1 MLDLVHREDGMNHS
15 KHHPEHLRHT
25 ARLGRWLPSD
35 PKHLNEWRKKAIE
48 TAEKK
53 KAPFH
58 PVVEEFRCMIENDSE
73 MYMYFTQMFEQQL
86 AFSPP
91 PDSGDIKIQ
100 NYQQMLV
107 IINHVL
113 TSAPEFNT
121 TAMVGCPIN
130 AILDFPMITQAG
142 LAVFLS
148 PKVNAMLKKVLQVWS
163 QYLDSPESRY
173 VLNTSESGW
182 LSPAA
187 LKAVHME
194 DFIHDP
200 KAPYFG
206 FKSWN
211 DFFIR
216 QLKPGA
222 RPVAE
227 PDNNK
232 VIVSACESAPFAI
245 STNVRE
251 CDAFWV
257 KSQPYSLRHML
268 DGQFVD
274 EFVGGVVYQAFL
286 SADNY
291 HRWHSPVSGTIKK
304 IHHVEGTYFSE
315 ARSEGFDPAGP
326 CNSQGYIAHT
336 AARALVFIEAD
347 QPIGLMCLIAV
358 GMAEVS
364 SCIATVEE
372 RSKVKKGE
380 QLGYFQFGGSTHC
393 LVFRK
398 GVISQFAA
406 QAIPQGANGTDS
418 PVVKVNSLLAVTGPI
433 TRTGAAS

>member
-1 MLDLVHREDGMNHS
+1 
-15 KHHPEHLRHT
+15 
-25 ARLGRWLPSD
+25 
-35 PKHLNEWRKKAIE
+35 
-48 TAEKK
+48 
-53 KAPFH
+53 
-58 PVVEEFRCMIENDSE
+58 MIENDPE
-73 MYMYFTQMFEQQL
+73 MYMYFTQMFEEQP
-86 AFSPP
+86 AFAPP
-91 PDSGDIKIQ
+91 PGSGDTKIRD
-100 NYQQMLV
+100 YHQMLA

-130 AILDFPMITQAG
+130 AILDFPMITPAG
-142 LAVFLS
+142 LAAFLS
-148 PKVNAMLKKVLQVWS
+148 PKVNAMLKKVLKVWTD
-163 QYLDSPESRY
+163 YLDSPDSRY
-173 VLNTSESGW
+173 VLNTSENGW

-187 LKAVHME
+187 LKALHMK
-194 DFIHDP
+194 DFVHDP
-200 KAPYFG
+200 KVPYFG

-227 PDNNK
+227 PDDDK
-232 VIVSACESAPFAI
+232 VIISACEAAPFAI
-245 STNVRE
+245 STNVKER
-251 CDAFWV
+251 DAFWL

-268 DGQFVD
+268 DGQFVH
-274 EFVGGVVYQAFL
+274 EFVGGTVYQAFL

-291 HRWHSPVSGTIKK
+291 HRWHSPVSGTVRK

-315 ARSEGFDPAGP
+315 APSEGFDPAGP

-364 SCIATVEE
+364 SCVVTVEQGSGV
-372 RSKVKKGE
+372 RKGD

-393 LVFRK
+393 LLFRK

-406 QAIPQGANGTDS
+406 KAIPQGRNGTNS
-418 PVVKVNSLLAVTGPI
+418 PIVKVNSLLAVTN
-433 TRTGAAS
+433 

>member
-1 MLDLVHREDGMNHS
+1 MNYS
-15 KHHPEHLRHT
+15 KHQSKHFRHT

-35 PKHLNEWRKKAIE
+35 PKRLDEWLKNVMEA
-48 TAEKK
+48 AEKK

-58 PVVEEFRCMIENDSE
+58 PVIEEFRRMIENDPE
-73 MYMYFTQMFEQQL
+73 MYMYFTQMFKEQP

-91 PDSGDIKIQ
+91 PGSGDIKIQ
-100 NYQQMLV
+100 DYHQMLV

-113 TSAPEFNT
+113 TTAPEFNT

-130 AILDFPMITQAG
+130 AILDFAMITPAG
-142 LAVFLS
+142 LAAFLS
-148 PKVNAMLKKVLQVWS
+148 PRVNAILKKLLKVWAE
-163 QYLDSPESRY
+163 YLDSPGSCY
-173 VLNTSESGW
+173 VLNASENGW
-182 LSPAA
+182 LSRAA

-200 KAPYFG
+200 KAPYSG

-216 QLKPGA
+216 QLKPGV

-245 STNVRE
+245 STNVKE
-251 CDAFWV
+251 CDTFWV

-268 DGQFVD
+268 DGLFVE
-274 EFVGGVVYQAFL
+274 EFVGGTVYQAFL

-304 IHHVEGTYFSE
+304 IHHVEGTYYSE
-315 ARSEGFDPAGP
+315 APSEGFDPAGP
-326 CNSQGYIAHT
+326 VNSQGYIAHT

-358 GMAEVS
+358 GMGEVS
-364 SCIATVEE
+364 SCITTVEE
-372 RSKVKKGE
+372 RSKVRKGD

-393 LVFRK
+393 LLFGK

-406 QAIPQGANGTDS
+406 QAIPQGENGTDS
-418 PVVKVNSLLAVTGPI
+418 PIVKVNSLLAVTN
-433 TRTGAAS
+433 

>member
-1 MLDLVHREDGMNHS
+1 MTVVLNREDGMNHS
-15 KHHPEHLRHT
+15 KHHSRHLRHT

-35 PKHLNEWRKKAIE
+35 PIHLNQWVKKAIE
-48 TAEKK
+48 ASHKK

-58 PVVEEFRCMIENDSE
+58 PVIEEFRSMIENEPE
-73 MYMYFTQMFEQQL
+73 MYMYFTQMFEQQPL
-86 AFSPP
+86 FSPP
-91 PDSGDIKIQ
+91 TGSGDIKIQ
-100 NYQQMLV
+100 DYHQMLV
-107 IINHVL
+107 IVNHIL
-113 TSAPEFNT
+113 TSAPEFDT

-142 LAVFLS
+142 LAAFLS
-148 PKVNAMLKKVLQVWS
+148 PKVNAMWKKVLKVWTE
-163 QYLDSPESRY
+163 YLDSPDSRY
-173 VLNTSESGW
+173 VLNTSENGW

-187 LKAVHME
+187 LKALHIE
-194 DFIHDP
+194 DFMHDP

-216 QLKPGA
+216 PLKHGV

-227 PDNNK
+227 PDNHK
-232 VIVSACESAPFAI
+232 AIVSACESAPFAI
-245 STNVRE
+245 STNVKE
-251 CDAFWV
+251 CDAFWL

-274 EFVGGVVYQAFL
+274 EFVGGTVYQAFL

-315 ARSEGFDPAGP
+315 APSEGFDPAGP

-347 QPIGLMCLIAV
+347 PPIGLMCLIAV

-364 SCIATVEE
+364 SCIATVQEHS
-372 RSKVKKGE
+372 RVKKGD

-393 LVFRK
+393 LLFRK

-406 QAIPQGANGTDS
+406 QAIPQGTNGTNS
-418 PVVKVNSLLAVTGPI
+418 PIVKVNSLLAVA
-433 TRTGAAS
+433 R

>member
-1 MLDLVHREDGMNHS
+1 MSHS
-15 KHHPEHLRHT
+15 KHHPKHLSHT

-35 PKHLNEWRKKAIE
+35 PKCLNQWLEKTIAAAE
-48 TAEKK
+48 TN

-58 PVVEEFRCMIENDSE
+58 PVVEEFRRMIENDPE
-73 MYMYFTQMFEQQL
+73 MYMYFTQMFEEQP

-91 PDSGDIKIQ
+91 PGSGDIKIQ
-100 NYQQMLV
+100 DYRQMLV

-113 TSAPEFNT
+113 TSAPEFNK

-130 AILDFPMITQAG
+130 AILDFPMITRAG
-142 LAVFLS
+142 LAAFLS
-148 PKVNAMLKKVLQVWS
+148 PKVNAMLKKVLKVWTR
-163 QYLDSPESRY
+163 YLDSPDSRY
-173 VLNTSESGW
+173 VLNTSENGW

-187 LKAVHME
+187 LKELHME

-211 DFFIR
+211 DFFTR

-227 PDNNK
+227 PENNK
-232 VIVSACESAPFAI
+232 IIVSACESAPFAI
-245 STNVRE
+245 STDVKER
-251 CDAFWV
+251 DAFWV

-274 EFVGGVVYQAFL
+274 EFVGGTVYQAFL

-291 HRWHSPVSGTIKK
+291 HRWHSPVSGTVKK
-304 IHHVEGTYFSE
+304 IHLVEGTYFSE
-315 ARSEGFDPAGP
+315 APSEGFDPAGP

-336 AARALVFIEAD
+336 AARALVFIEGD
-347 QPIGLMCLIAV
+347 GPIGLMCLIAV
-358 GMAEVS
+358 GMADVS
-364 SCIATVEE
+364 SCIATVETQA
-372 RSKVKKGE
+372 RIKKGD
-380 QLGYFQFGGSTHC
+380 QIGYFQFGGSTHC
-393 LVFRK
+393 LLFRK

-406 QAIPQGANGTDS
+406 QAIPQGTKGMNS
-418 PVVKVNSLLAVTGPI
+418 PIVKVNSLLAVTDQ
-433 TRTGAAS
+433 